1 VSVNCSFR
9 DIYPFSYISDSQAG
23 PSFFMKDFQGGFK
36 YLLSA
41 LLGGFSLVHESKLVF
56 TNFISRWYSTNY
68 MRKTA
73 FFVLM
78 FLITPAVLAASEPGI
93 TIEKIDPHPV
103 EPGESFTV
111 HLIAQ
116 NDGTSRESF
125 SSLGVETGEN
135 IELLGRTS
143 MKDRFDLCGGC
154 QKTGTFYLQVSDDA
168 TSGSYPME
176 FHLNTG
182 DIGIVENAV
191 IEVDG
196 KPDLFTTVN
205 DLEVEQGGRTS
216 FNLEITN
223 TGTGAATQTTLT
235 LENAQ
240 MGFSPSKISLGKIQP
255 GEKVS
260 REIELRASEDLKS
273 GPSSIQII
281 LEFSDDN
288 RELKENSSVSA
299 YILKNAE
306 LTVSQLDIGKAYI
319 DRETRVMVELENTGP
334 GEAESLSTD
343 LSCKN
348 AEVQG
353 SKAFVGSL
361 DSEES
366 VPTVYTVI
374 PQSSESECTLEA
386 SYSDSSR
393 EKLEKK
399 FEIDA
404 SREKTDI
411 LPILG
416 VLALIFVSGAYYW
429 KKRER
434 E

>member
-1 VSVNCSFR
+1 
-9 DIYPFSYISDSQAG
+9 
-23 PSFFMKDFQGGFK
+23 M
-36 YLLSA
+36 
-41 LLGGFSLVHESKLVF
+41 
-56 TNFISRWYSTNY
+56 
-68 MRKTA
+68 
-73 FFVLM
+73 
-78 FLITPAVLAASEPGI
+78 ITPAALAASEPGI
-93 TIEKIDPHPV
+93 TIEKIDPQPV

-125 SSLGVETGEN
+125 SSLGVETGED

-154 QKTGTFYLQVSDDA
+154 QKTGKFYLKVSDNA
-168 TSGSYPME
+168 TSGSYPVE
-176 FHLNTG
+176 FHLDTG
-182 DIGIVENAV
+182 DTGVVENAV
-191 IEVDG
+191 IEIDG
-196 KPDLFTTVN
+196 NPNLFTTVN
-205 DLEVEQGGRTS
+205 DLNVEQGGTTF

-240 MGFSPSKISLGKIQP
+240 MSFSPSKTSLGKIRP
-255 GEKVS
+255 GEKET

-273 GPSSIQII
+273 GPSSIQTI
-281 LEFSDDN
+281 LEFRDDN
-288 RELKENSSVSA
+288 KKLKEKSSVSA
-299 YILKNAE
+299 YILQNAE

-319 DRETRVMVELENTGP
+319 DRDTRVLVELENTGP

-366 VPTVYTVI
+366 VPTVYTVV
-374 PQSSESECTLEA
+374 PESSVSECTLEA

-393 EKLEKK
+393 EKLEEK

-404 SREKTDI
+404 SREKTDV

-416 VLALIFVSGAYYW
+416 ALVLILFSGAYYW
-429 KKRER
+429 KKREK